1 MLRSSL
7 DEPNASSPEEENQ
20 PPLQGSNQAVS
31 SNEQNQGQVTPQRVV
46 KFLLSNE
53 SFLASTTSSSV
64 GDTDAANKLGGVV
77 DSDFEFTIA
86 GSTLDSFSSDAP
98 VSYEGVLLHCTF
110 VDVFAHSIVIV
121 STLGNCNGCNGPL

>member
-31 SNEQNQGQVTPQRVV
+31 SGKQNQGQVTPQRVV

-53 SFLASTTSSSV
+53 SFLASTSSST
-64 GDTDAANKLGGVV
+64 GDTDAAKKLCGVV
-77 DSDFEFTIA
+77 DSDFECTIV
-86 GSTLDSFSSDAP
+86 GSTLDSSSETR
-98 VSYEGVLLHCTF
+98 VSNE
-110 VDVFAHSIVIV
+110 A
-121 STLGNCNGCNGPL
+121 